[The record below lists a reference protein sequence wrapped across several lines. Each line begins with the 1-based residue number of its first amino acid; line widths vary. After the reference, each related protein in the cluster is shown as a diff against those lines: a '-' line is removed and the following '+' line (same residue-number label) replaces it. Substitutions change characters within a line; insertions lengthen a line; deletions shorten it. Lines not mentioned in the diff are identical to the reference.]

1 MNWNNLTEMA
11 QKVIWLAQEE
21 ANFLNNDYL
30 GTEHILLG
38 LIKIEEGVAY
48 RALISVGANPQEIIE
63 RIESLIREDRKS
75 DVFEKEDVILT
86 PRTKRVLEISE
97 KEVANLGDS
106 YINTEH
112 ILLAI
117 IHEGGGVAVK
127 ILQDIG
133 IDFVHFEET
142 IYSMLGE
149 KKISWDK
156 TVAYTSNQ
164 MKTPILDQ
172 YSRDLTLLAKR
183 GKLDTVIGREDEMER
198 VIEILMRRKKNNPAI
213 IGDPGVGKTA
223 IVEGLAQ
230 RIISEKVPYLL
241 KGRRLVALDIASI
254 IAGTKYRGEFEE
266 RMKKI
271 LQELNRA
278 QKDVILFIDEF
289 HTIVGAGAAEGA
301 VDASNILKPA
311 LARGEIQVIGAT
323 TLKEYRRY
331 IEKDTA
337 LERRFQPIF
346 VKEPTVNESVKI
358 LEGLRGHYEGFHQV
372 RITHEAIWSAVR
384 LSVKYINDRFL
395 PDKAIDLIDEAAARV
410 RLNFSKRSEPKN
422 LEYKLKS
429 IRDARFQAI
438 KDGDSLKVE
447 KLKEEEKKIIMKV
460 KKIMPSSSAV
470 LSGDRPK
477 VIDDDIRRVVSLWTG
492 IPVEKLVSDEKDRL
506 INMETEL
513 HKRIVG
519 QNVAVKSVSNSI
531 RRVRAGLKNPRKP
544 MGSFLFLGPTGVGK
558 TELAKALAEFLFGND
573 TALIRFDMSEY
584 MEKFT
589 VSRLIGSPPG
599 YVGYEEGGILT
610 ETVRRKPYS
619 VVLFDEIEKA
629 HPDIFNILLQI
640 MDEGRLT
647 DAQGHTVNFKNTAII
662 LTSNYGTDMFK
673 SNVLGFS
680 VGGAEKTFEDN
691 KKKLLTSLKK
701 IFKPEFLNR
710 IDDIIVF
717 YPLTQK
723 EIMKIVDVMMKRI
736 EKNIA
741 DEKIR
746 IKLTVGMKT
755 HLVKNGYSAEYGARP
770 LQRLIEREVEDPI
783 AMALLKEEFGSG
795 NTIIVDYDEKS
806 KTTKLSKERE
816 IISAK

>member
-48 RALISVGANPQEIIE
+48 RALISIGADPHEIIE
-63 RIESLIREDRKS
+63 RVESLIREDRKS

-133 IDFVHFEET
+133 IDFAQLEET
-142 IYSMLGE
+142 IYSLLGE
-149 KKISWDK
+149 KKISYDK
-156 TVAYTSNQ
+156 TVAYTPNQ
-164 MKTPILDQ
+164 IKTPILDQ

-241 KGRRLVALDIASI
+241 EGRRLVALDIASI

-271 LQELNRA
+271 LKELNKA
-278 QKDVILFIDEF
+278 QKDIILFIDEF

-301 VDASNILKPA
+301 IDASNILKPA

-346 VKEPTVNESVKI
+346 VKEPTVSESVKI
-358 LEGLRGHYEGFHQV
+358 LEGLREHYEGFHRV
-372 RITHEAIWSAVR
+372 KITHEAIWSAVR

-422 LEYKLKS
+422 LEEKLKS

-438 KDGDSLKVE
+438 KDGDSKKME
-447 KLKEEEKKIIMKV
+447 KLKEEEKKTMEKA
-460 KKIMPSSSAV
+460 KKIMPPSVA
-470 LSGDRPK
+470 LSGDIPK
-477 VIDDDIRRVVSLWTG
+477 VTDNNIRRVVSLWTG
-492 IPVEKLVSDEKDRL
+492 IPVEKLVSDEKGRL

-519 QNVAVKSVSNSI
+519 QDIAVKSVSNSI

-599 YVGYEEGGILT
+599 YVGYEEGGTLT
-610 ETVRRKPYS
+610 EAVRRKPYS

-662 LTSNYGTDMFK
+662 LTSNYGTDIFK
-673 SNVLGFS
+673 SNALGFS

-710 IDDIIVF
+710 IDNIIVF
-717 YPLTQK
+717 YPLTPE
-723 EIMKIVDVMMKRI
+723 EIMQIVDIMMKRI
-736 EKNIA
+736 EKNIS
-741 DEKIR
+741 DEKIS
-746 IKLTVGMKT
+746 IKLTRKIKA

-783 AMALLKEEFGSG
+783 AMALLKEEFRSG
-795 NTIIVDYDEKS
+795 NTIIVDYDEES
-806 KTTKLSKERE
+806 KTTKLRKERE
-816 IISAK
+816 IVSAK

>member
-48 RALISVGANPQEIIE
+48 RALISIGADPHEIIE
-63 RIESLIREDRKS
+63 RVESLIREDRKS

-133 IDFVHFEET
+133 IDFAQLEET
-142 IYSMLGE
+142 IYSLLGE

-156 TVAYTSNQ
+156 TVAYTPNQ
-164 MKTPILDQ
+164 IKTPILDQ

-271 LQELNRA
+271 LKELNKA
-278 QKDVILFIDEF
+278 QKDIILFIDEF

-301 VDASNILKPA
+301 IDASNILKPA

-346 VKEPTVNESVKI
+346 VKEPTVSESVKI
-358 LEGLRGHYEGFHQV
+358 LEGLREHYEGFHRV
-372 RITHEAIWSAVR
+372 KITHEAIWSAVR

-422 LEYKLKS
+422 LEEKLKS

-438 KDGDSLKVE
+438 KDGDSKKME
-447 KLKEEEKKIIMKV
+447 KLKEEEKKTMEKA
-460 KKIMPSSSAV
+460 KKIMPPSVA
-470 LSGDRPK
+470 LSGDIPK
-477 VIDDDIRRVVSLWTG
+477 VTDNNIRRVVSLWTG
-492 IPVEKLVSDEKDRL
+492 IPVEKLVSDEKGRL

-519 QNVAVKSVSNSI
+519 QDIAVKSVSNSI

-589 VSRLIGSPPG
+589 VSRLIGSPP
-599 YVGYEEGGILT
+599 EENLIPWYFLM
-610 ETVRRKPYS
+610 K
-619 VVLFDEIEKA
+619 LK
-629 HPDIFNILLQI
+629 
-640 MDEGRLT
+640 RLT
-647 DAQGHTVNFKNTAII
+647 LIY
-662 LTSNYGTDMFK
+662 LTFFFR
-673 SNVLGFS
+673 LW
-680 VGGAEKTFEDN
+680 
-691 KKKLLTSLKK
+691 
-701 IFKPEFLNR
+701 
-710 IDDIIVF
+710 
-717 YPLTQK
+717 
-723 EIMKIVDVMMKRI
+723 MKGV
-736 EKNIA
+736 
-741 DEKIR
+741 
-746 IKLTVGMKT
+746 
-755 HLVKNGYSAEYGARP
+755 
-770 LQRLIEREVEDPI
+770 
-783 AMALLKEEFGSG
+783 
-795 NTIIVDYDEKS
+795 
-806 KTTKLSKERE
+806 
-816 IISAK
+816 

>member
-48 RALISVGANPQEIIE
+48 RALISIGADPHEIIE
-63 RIESLIREDRKS
+63 RVESLIREDRKS

-133 IDFVHFEET
+133 IDFAQLEET
-142 IYSMLGE
+142 IYSLLGE
-149 KKISWDK
+149 KKISYDK
-156 TVAYTSNQ
+156 TVAYTPNQ
-164 MKTPILDQ
+164 IKTPILDQ

-271 LQELNRA
+271 LKELNKA
-278 QKDVILFIDEF
+278 QKDIILFIDEF

-301 VDASNILKPA
+301 IDASNILKPA

-346 VKEPTVNESVKI
+346 VKEPTVSESVKI
-358 LEGLRGHYEGFHQV
+358 LEGLREHYEGFHRV
-372 RITHEAIWSAVR
+372 KITHEAIWSAVR

-422 LEYKLKS
+422 LEEKLKL

-438 KDGDSLKVE
+438 KDGDSKKME
-447 KLKEEEKKIIMKV
+447 KLKEEEKKTMEKA
-460 KKIMPSSSAV
+460 KKIMPPSVA
-470 LSGDRPK
+470 LSGDIPK
-477 VIDDDIRRVVSLWTG
+477 VTDNNIRRVVSLWTG
-492 IPVEKLVSDEKDRL
+492 IPVEKLVSDEKGRL

-519 QNVAVKSVSNSI
+519 QDIAVKSVSNSI

-599 YVGYEEGGILT
+599 YVGYEEGGTLT
-610 ETVRRKPYS
+610 EAVRRKPYS

-662 LTSNYGTDMFK
+662 LTSNYGTDIFK
-673 SNVLGFS
+673 SNALGFS

-710 IDDIIVF
+710 IDNIIVF
-717 YPLTQK
+717 YPLTPE
-723 EIMKIVDVMMKRI
+723 EIMQIVDIMMKRI
-736 EKNIA
+736 EKNIS
-741 DEKIR
+741 DEKIS
-746 IKLTVGMKT
+746 IKLTRKIKA

-770 LQRLIEREVEDPI
+770 LQRLIEKEVEDPI
-783 AMALLKEEFGSG
+783 AMALLKEEFRSG
-795 NTIIVDYDEKS
+795 NTIIVDYDEES
-806 KTTKLSKERE
+806 KTTKLRKERE
-816 IISAK
+816 IVSAK

>member
-48 RALISVGANPQEIIE
+48 RALISIGADPHEIIE
-63 RIESLIREDRKS
+63 RVESLIREDRKS

-133 IDFVHFEET
+133 IDFAQLEET
-142 IYSMLGE
+142 IYSLLGE

-156 TVAYTSNQ
+156 TVAYTPNQ
-164 MKTPILDQ
+164 IKTPILDQ

-241 KGRRLVALDIASI
+241 EGRRLVALDIASI

-271 LQELNRA
+271 LKELNKA
-278 QKDVILFIDEF
+278 QKDIILFIDEF

-301 VDASNILKPA
+301 IDASNILKPA

-346 VKEPTVNESVKI
+346 VKEPTVSESVKI
-358 LEGLRGHYEGFHQV
+358 LEGLREHYEGFHRV
-372 RITHEAIWSAVR
+372 KITHEAIWSAVR

-422 LEYKLKS
+422 LEEKLKS

-438 KDGDSLKVE
+438 KDGDSKKME
-447 KLKEEEKKIIMKV
+447 KLKEEEKKTMEKA
-460 KKIMPSSSAV
+460 KKIMPPSVA
-470 LSGDRPK
+470 LSGDIPK
-477 VIDDDIRRVVSLWTG
+477 VTDNNIRRVVSLWTG
-492 IPVEKLVSDEKDRL
+492 IPVEKLVSDEKGRL

-519 QNVAVKSVSNSI
+519 QDIAVKSVSNSI

-599 YVGYEEGGILT
+599 YVGYEEGGTLT
-610 ETVRRKPYS
+610 EAVRRKPYS

-662 LTSNYGTDMFK
+662 LTSNYGTDIFK
-673 SNVLGFS
+673 SNALGFS

-717 YPLTQK
+717 YPLTQE
-723 EIMKIVDVMMKRI
+723 EIMQIVDIMMKRI
-736 EKNIA
+736 EKNIS
-741 DEKIR
+741 DEKIS
-746 IKLTVGMKT
+746 IKLTRKIKA

-783 AMALLKEEFGSG
+783 AMALLKEEFRSG
-795 NTIIVDYDEKS
+795 NTIIVDYDEES
-806 KTTKLSKERE
+806 KTTKLRKERE
-816 IISAK
+816 IVSAK

>member
-48 RALISVGANPQEIIE
+48 RALISIGADPHEIIE
-63 RIESLIREDRKS
+63 RVESLIREDRKS

-133 IDFVHFEET
+133 IDFAQLEET
-142 IYSMLGE
+142 IYSLLGE

-156 TVAYTSNQ
+156 TVAYTPNQ
-164 MKTPILDQ
+164 IKTPILDQ

-271 LQELNRA
+271 LKELNKA
-278 QKDVILFIDEF
+278 QKDIILFIDEF

-301 VDASNILKPA
+301 IDASNILKPA

-346 VKEPTVNESVKI
+346 VKEPTVSESVKI
-358 LEGLRGHYEGFHQV
+358 LEGLREHYEGFHRV
-372 RITHEAIWSAVR
+372 KITHEAIWSAVR

-422 LEYKLKS
+422 LEEKLKS

-438 KDGDSLKVE
+438 KDGDSKKME
-447 KLKEEEKKIIMKV
+447 KLKEEEKKTMEKA
-460 KKIMPSSSAV
+460 KKIMPPSVA
-470 LSGDRPK
+470 LSGDIPK
-477 VIDDDIRRVVSLWTG
+477 VTDNNIRRVVSLWTG
-492 IPVEKLVSDEKDRL
+492 IPVEKLVSDEKGRL

-519 QNVAVKSVSNSI
+519 QDIAVKSVSNSI

-599 YVGYEEGGILT
+599 YVGYEEGGTLT
-610 ETVRRKPYS
+610 EAVRRKPYS

-662 LTSNYGTDMFK
+662 LTSNYGTDIFK
-673 SNVLGFS
+673 SNALGFS

-710 IDDIIVF
+710 IDNIIVF
-717 YPLTQK
+717 YPLTPE
-723 EIMKIVDVMMKRI
+723 EIMQIVDIMMKRI
-736 EKNIA
+736 EKNIS
-741 DEKIR
+741 DEKIS
-746 IKLTVGMKT
+746 IKLTRKIKA

-783 AMALLKEEFGSG
+783 AMALLKEEFRSG
-795 NTIIVDYDEKS
+795 NTIIVDYDEES
-806 KTTKLSKERE
+806 KTTKLRKERE
-816 IISAK
+816 IVSAK

>member
-1 MNWNNLTEMA
+1 MA

-48 RALISVGANPQEIIE
+48 RALISIGADPHEIIE
-63 RIESLIREDRKS
+63 RVESLIREDRKS

-133 IDFVHFEET
+133 IDFAQLEET
-142 IYSMLGE
+142 IYSLLGE
-149 KKISWDK
+149 KKISYDK
-156 TVAYTSNQ
+156 TVAYTPNQ
-164 MKTPILDQ
+164 IKTPILDQ

-271 LQELNRA
+271 LKELNKA
-278 QKDVILFIDEF
+278 QKDIILFIDEF

-301 VDASNILKPA
+301 IDASNILKPA

-346 VKEPTVNESVKI
+346 VKEPTVSESVKI
-358 LEGLRGHYEGFHQV
+358 LEGLREHYEGFHRV
-372 RITHEAIWSAVR
+372 KITHEAIWSAVR

-422 LEYKLKS
+422 LEEKLKS

-438 KDGDSLKVE
+438 KDGDSKKME
-447 KLKEEEKKIIMKV
+447 KLKEEEKKTMEKA
-460 KKIMPSSSAV
+460 KKIMPPSVA
-470 LSGDRPK
+470 LSGDIPK
-477 VIDDDIRRVVSLWTG
+477 VTDNNIRRVVSLWTG
-492 IPVEKLVSDEKDRL
+492 IPVEKLVSDEKGRL

-519 QNVAVKSVSNSI
+519 QDIAVKSVSNSI

-599 YVGYEEGGILT
+599 YVGYEEGGTLT
-610 ETVRRKPYS
+610 EAVRRKPYS

-662 LTSNYGTDMFK
+662 LTSNYGTDIFK
-673 SNVLGFS
+673 SNALGFS

-710 IDDIIVF
+710 IDNIIVF
-717 YPLTQK
+717 YPLTPE
-723 EIMKIVDVMMKRI
+723 EIMQIVDIMMKRI
-736 EKNIA
+736 EKNIS
-741 DEKIR
+741 DEKIS
-746 IKLTVGMKT
+746 IKLTRKIKA

-783 AMALLKEEFGSG
+783 AMALLKEEFRSG
-795 NTIIVDYDEKS
+795 NTIIVDYDEES
-806 KTTKLSKERE
+806 KTTKLRKERE
-816 IISAK
+816 IVSAK

>member
-48 RALISVGANPQEIIE
+48 RALISIGADPHEIIE
-63 RIESLIREDRKS
+63 RVESLIREDRKS

-133 IDFVHFEET
+133 IDFAQLEET
-142 IYSMLGE
+142 IYSLLGE
-149 KKISWDK
+149 KKISYDK
-156 TVAYTSNQ
+156 TVAYTPNQ
-164 MKTPILDQ
+164 IKTPILDQ

-271 LQELNRA
+271 LKELNKA
-278 QKDVILFIDEF
+278 QKDIILFIDEF

-301 VDASNILKPA
+301 IDASNILKPA

-346 VKEPTVNESVKI
+346 VKEPTVSESVKI
-358 LEGLRGHYEGFHQV
+358 LEGLREHYEGFHRV
-372 RITHEAIWSAVR
+372 KITHEAIWSAVR

-422 LEYKLKS
+422 LEEKLKS

-438 KDGDSLKVE
+438 KDGDSKKME
-447 KLKEEEKKIIMKV
+447 KLKEEEKKTMEKA
-460 KKIMPSSSAV
+460 KKIMPPSVA
-470 LSGDRPK
+470 LSGDIPK
-477 VIDDDIRRVVSLWTG
+477 VTDNNIRRVVSLWTG
-492 IPVEKLVSDEKDRL
+492 IPVEKLVSDEKGRL

-519 QNVAVKSVSNSI
+519 QDIAVKSVSNSI

-599 YVGYEEGGILT
+599 YVGYEEGGTLT
-610 ETVRRKPYS
+610 EAVRRKPYS

-662 LTSNYGTDMFK
+662 LTSNYGTDIFK
-673 SNVLGFS
+673 SNALGFS

-710 IDDIIVF
+710 IDNIIVF
-717 YPLTQK
+717 YPLTPE
-723 EIMKIVDVMMKRI
+723 EIMQIVDIMMKRI
-736 EKNIA
+736 EKNIS
-741 DEKIR
+741 DEKIS
-746 IKLTVGMKT
+746 IKLTRKIKA

-783 AMALLKEEFGSG
+783 AMALLKEEFRSG
-795 NTIIVDYDEKS
+795 NTIIVDYDEES
-806 KTTKLSKERE
+806 KTTKLRKERE
-816 IISAK
+816 IVSAK

>member
-48 RALISVGANPQEIIE
+48 RALISIGADPHEIIE
-63 RIESLIREDRKS
+63 RVESLIREDRKS

-133 IDFVHFEET
+133 IDFAQLEET
-142 IYSMLGE
+142 IYSLLGE

-156 TVAYTSNQ
+156 TVAYTPNQ
-164 MKTPILDQ
+164 IKTPILDQ

-241 KGRRLVALDIASI
+241 EGRRLVALDIASI

-271 LQELNRA
+271 LKELNKA
-278 QKDVILFIDEF
+278 QKDIILFIDEF

-301 VDASNILKPA
+301 IDASNILKPA

-346 VKEPTVNESVKI
+346 VKEPTVSESVKI
-358 LEGLRGHYEGFHQV
+358 LEGLREHYEGFHRV
-372 RITHEAIWSAVR
+372 KITHEAIWSAVR

-422 LEYKLKS
+422 LEEKLKS

-438 KDGDSLKVE
+438 KDGDSKKME
-447 KLKEEEKKIIMKV
+447 KLKEEEKKTMEKA
-460 KKIMPSSSAV
+460 KKIMPPSVA
-470 LSGDRPK
+470 LSGDIPK
-477 VIDDDIRRVVSLWTG
+477 VTDNNIRRVVSLWTG
-492 IPVEKLVSDEKDRL
+492 IPVEKLVSDEKGRL

-519 QNVAVKSVSNSI
+519 QDIAVKSVSNSI

-599 YVGYEEGGILT
+599 YVGYEEGGTLT
-610 ETVRRKPYS
+610 EAVRRKPYS

-662 LTSNYGTDMFK
+662 LTSNYGTDIFK
-673 SNVLGFS
+673 SNALGFS

-710 IDDIIVF
+710 IDNIIVF
-717 YPLTQK
+717 YPLTPE
-723 EIMKIVDVMMKRI
+723 EIMQIVDIMMKRI
-736 EKNIA
+736 EKNIS
-741 DEKIR
+741 DEKIS
-746 IKLTVGMKT
+746 IKLTRKIKA

-783 AMALLKEEFGSG
+783 AMALLKEEFRSG
-795 NTIIVDYDEKS
+795 NTIIVDYDEES
-806 KTTKLSKERE
+806 KTTKLRKERE
-816 IISAK
+816 IVSAK

>member
-48 RALISVGANPQEIIE
+48 RALISIGADPHEIIE
-63 RIESLIREDRKS
+63 RVESLIREDRKS

-133 IDFVHFEET
+133 IDFAQLEET
-142 IYSMLGE
+142 IYSLLGE
-149 KKISWDK
+149 KKISYDK
-156 TVAYTSNQ
+156 TVAYTPNQ
-164 MKTPILDQ
+164 IKTPILDQ

-271 LQELNRA
+271 LKELNKA
-278 QKDVILFIDEF
+278 QKDIILFIDEF

-301 VDASNILKPA
+301 IDASNILKPA

-346 VKEPTVNESVKI
+346 VKEPTVSESVKI
-358 LEGLRGHYEGFHQV
+358 LEGLREHYEGFHRV
-372 RITHEAIWSAVR
+372 KITHEAIWSAVR

-422 LEYKLKS
+422 LEEKLKL

-438 KDGDSLKVE
+438 KDGDSKKME
-447 KLKEEEKKIIMKV
+447 KLKEEEKKTMEKA
-460 KKIMPSSSAV
+460 KKIMPPSVA
-470 LSGDRPK
+470 LSGDIPK
-477 VIDDDIRRVVSLWTG
+477 VTDNNIRRVVSLWTG
-492 IPVEKLVSDEKDRL
+492 IPVEKLVSDEKGRL

-519 QNVAVKSVSNSI
+519 QDIAVKSVSNSI

-599 YVGYEEGGILT
+599 YVGYEEGGTLT
-610 ETVRRKPYS
+610 EAVRRKPYS

-662 LTSNYGTDMFK
+662 LTSNYGTDIFK
-673 SNVLGFS
+673 SNALGFS

-710 IDDIIVF
+710 IDNIIVF
-717 YPLTQK
+717 YPLTPE
-723 EIMKIVDVMMKRI
+723 EIMQIVDIMMKRI
-736 EKNIA
+736 EKNIS
-741 DEKIR
+741 DEKIS
-746 IKLTVGMKT
+746 IKLTRKIKA

-783 AMALLKEEFGSG
+783 AMALLKEEFRSG
-795 NTIIVDYDEKS
+795 NTIIVDYDEES
-806 KTTKLSKERE
+806 KTTKLRKERE
-816 IISAK
+816 IVSAK